1 MFKPLFVASLVSL
14 GFLWA
19 CTSSDDADP
28 VRPIAAVGDAGVP
41 RVPTGDGGGSQE
53 VVSEAGAANQ
63 AQACNTLP
71 RTFSVAPKDYYV
83 VYTSDAEA
91 ISSITK
97 VLPKT
102 KWIAPGSAQQTRG
115 EAAVAKVFTA
125 YQKLYPDAVAGMTA
139 PRVII
144 ANDTSFN
151 AFAYTTPFITVG
163 TGTNAMLRVPWVFAF
178 NSGFFTAKITDDEI
192 ALVAAHEMG
201 HLFLRN
207 GNDDYFKHVHYRE
220 TPDEQGKIFG
230 EYEMDEK
237 DASDT
242 LTLVKAI
249 GERVGQAALPELN
262 GIPSRVGAMAID
274 GAISSLPRYLRDI
287 SVLYDLRYDDSPEKP
302 TCDAALKQLNAIL
315 TFIDAH
321 RNGDDEIVLGAD
333 AQKLSDAT
341 ATNGAAL
348 AKCFA
353 HVKATYRNLA
363 VSRKEAEDP
372 TAKETI
378 AKLTTEEQ
386 LDAYLELSKN
396 EKDAD
401 AQSPDQ
407 NLVEKVL
414 GLSAKAQAA
423 LGALYIDP
431 TIKYA
436 ELREFTQEDDADE
449 AAVRIAKILGLDAE
463 GLATALLDAGD
474 PSYATSCKA
483 ILTAGNVPKYG
494 GAVDVHHG
502 TCWRAYRNRKM
513 KEALSSCPATWP
525 GK

>member
-1 MFKPLFVASLVSL
+1 MFKPLFAACLLSL

-19 CTSSDDADP
+19 CTSSDDADSL
-28 VRPIAAVGDAGVP
+28 RPIPAVGDAGVP
-41 RVPTGDGGGSQE
+41 RVPTGDGGGTKE

-71 RTFSVAPKDYYV
+71 RTFNVAPKDYYI
-83 VYTSDAEA
+83 VYASDADA
-91 ISSITK
+91 IASIQA
-97 VLPKT
+97 VLTKT
-102 KWIAPGSAQQTRG
+102 KWVAPGSAQQTRG

-151 AFAYTTPFITVG
+151 AFAYTTPFISVG
-163 TGTNAMLRVPWVFAF
+163 SGAAATLRVPWVFAF
-178 NSGFFTAKITDDEI
+178 NSGFFTATITDDQI
-192 ALVAAHEMG
+192 ASVAAHEMG

-230 EYEMDEK
+230 EYEQDEK

-242 LTLVKAI
+242 ITLVKAI

-262 GIPSRVGAMAID
+262 GIPTRVGAMAID

-302 TCDAALKQLNAIL
+302 TCDAALKQLNNIL
-315 TFIDAH
+315 LFIDQH

-333 AQKLSDAT
+333 AQTLSDAT
-341 ATNGAAL
+341 AQNGAAL

-353 HVKATYRNLA
+353 HVKATYRSLA
-363 VSRKEAEDP
+363 VARKEAEDP
-372 TAKETI
+372 TAK
-378 AKLTTEEQ
+378 AKIDTFTTLDQ
-386 LDAYLELSKN
+386 LDAFLDISKN

-401 AQSPDQ
+401 AQNPDQ

-414 GLSAKAQAA
+414 GLSATAQAA
-423 LGALYIDP
+423 LAGLYIDP
-431 TIKYA
+431 TVKYG

-449 AAVRIAKILGLDAE
+449 AAVRIAKILGIDAE
-463 GLATALLDAGD
+463 ALANALLDAGD
-474 PSYATSCKA
+474 PSYAQSCKA
-483 ILTAGNVPKYG
+483 ILDAGNVPKYG

-513 KEALSSCPATWP
+513 KEALMSCPATWP